1 MAFVFRSERNFDYQ
15 KDSNVDSFMNN
26 DDKDKINKINS
37 DIITKL
43 KKKEKKKKL
52 NKETINS
59 NISNK
64 NNPPFSSTSEK
75 VTMNIKE
82 DTPGPGSYNINKLYY
97 NRHKHFSSREGFSDS
112 IDFEYIN
119 LPSIRLKE
127 VVNNNPG
134 PGQYNPSE
142 KDLFGAKFKKLYNIK
157 ANNKKRNISKSANDI
172 LIKRKDSF
180 NNINNKINNI
190 KDFVFV
196 YSTKT
201 KAENSNKNNDKT
213 CNSSSIL
220 NNKETSTIR
229 NNESEIIIKKKI
241 NKNNSHMSAATLD
254 TQRSSFNTSRM
265 TLTNPRNVSSK
276 ILIPKL
282 DNSEI
287 KKCFEP
293 KKNSDMENNQNFMLN
308 TIEADYGIYNK
319 FGQFPQFKYDKTKIF
334 KSSQDH
340 ERIMLINEDKN
351 NYSQKFNSQNELLV
365 DQELFLQTPGPGY
378 YSPIEPVNQKYFHKK
393 NISNTG
399 ILDYSKIK
407 ILKRISPGPGEYK
420 IDNYSIENTLRA
432 KTNNAKSRSALFDV
446 KKIAKLRL
454 AKEKESSERNKK
466 LKFMNSI
473 DNQLKI
479 TYDNNNKEIYENQKL
494 QYNKKKIRKLL
505 FNFGSNSQRF
515 YIHKQKI
522 PGVGQYDINNYKSI
536 EEKNINI
543 VENPSYE
550 ELLQK
555 MENKNDLLERSPL
568 NKDLINNP
576 AVGQYNPDIISSIKY
591 NFEIKNMINTQPMN
605 KKLGYKKVLE
615 EQVLKRAKEIK
626 EKEKQL
632 INLLGPGKYF
642 NMLNKT
648 FNLNKG
654 KNKLKG
660 IRPAFGSSGNKF
672 ENVKQTLSPGPGQ
685 YDINSYYNWITRTYN
700 ILFY

>member
-1 MAFVFRSERNFDYQ
+1 
-15 KDSNVDSFMNN
+15 
-26 DDKDKINKINS
+26 
-37 DIITKL
+37 
-43 KKKEKKKKL
+43 
-52 NKETINS
+52 
-59 NISNK
+59 
-64 NNPPFSSTSEK
+64 
-75 VTMNIKE
+75 
-82 DTPGPGSYNINKLYY
+82 
-97 NRHKHFSSREGFSDS
+97 
-112 IDFEYIN
+112 
-119 LPSIRLKE
+119 
-127 VVNNNPG
+127 
-134 PGQYNPSE
+134 
-142 KDLFGAKFKKLYNIK
+142 
-157 ANNKKRNISKSANDI
+157 
-172 LIKRKDSF
+172 
-180 NNINNKINNI
+180 
-190 KDFVFV
+190 
-196 YSTKT
+196 
-201 KAENSNKNNDKT
+201 
-213 CNSSSIL
+213 
-220 NNKETSTIR
+220 
-229 NNESEIIIKKKI
+229 
-241 NKNNSHMSAATLD
+241 
-254 TQRSSFNTSRM
+254 
-265 TLTNPRNVSSK
+265 
-276 ILIPKL
+276 
-282 DNSEI
+282 
-287 KKCFEP
+287 
-293 KKNSDMENNQNFMLN
+293 
-308 TIEADYGIYNK
+308 
-319 FGQFPQFKYDKTKIF
+319 
-334 KSSQDH
+334 
-340 ERIMLINEDKN
+340 
-351 NYSQKFNSQNELLV
+351 
-365 DQELFLQTPGPGY
+365 
-378 YSPIEPVNQKYFHKK
+378 
-393 NISNTG
+393 
-399 ILDYSKIK
+399 
-407 ILKRISPGPGEYK
+407 
-420 IDNYSIENTLRA
+420 
-432 KTNNAKSRSALFDV
+432 
-446 KKIAKLRL
+446 
-454 AKEKESSERNKK
+454 
-466 LKFMNSI
+466 MNSI

>member
-172 LIKRKDSF
+172 LIKRKDDF

-229 NNESEIIIKKKI
+229 NNKSEIIIKKNI

-276 ILIPKL
+276 
-282 DNSEI
+282 
-287 KKCFEP
+287 
-293 KKNSDMENNQNFMLN
+293 
-308 TIEADYGIYNK
+308 
-319 FGQFPQFKYDKTKIF
+319 KTKIF

-654 KNKLKG
+654 KSKLKG

>member
-15 KDSNVDSFMNN
+15 KDSNVDSIPINE
-26 DDKDKINKINS
+26 DKDKINKVNS
-37 DIITKL
+37 DIIAKL
-43 KKKEKKKKL
+43 KQKEKKKKL
-52 NKETINS
+52 NKESINS

-75 VTMNIKE
+75 VTLQTKE

-97 NRHKHFSSREGFSDS
+97 NKHKHFSSREGFSDS

-142 KDLFGAKFKKLYNIK
+142 KDLFGAKFKKFKIK
-157 ANNKKRNISKSANDI
+157 DNNKKRNVSKSAFDI
-172 LIKRKDSF
+172 LIKRKNDF
-180 NNINNKINNI
+180 NNPNNKIDNI

-196 YSTKT
+196 YSS
-201 KAENSNKNNDKT
+201 KAKIENYNKNNDKT

-220 NNKETSTIR
+220 NNKETSTYR
-229 NNESEIIIKKKI
+229 NNKSEIIIKKKI
-241 NKNNSHMSAATLD
+241 NKNNSHISAATLD
-254 TQRSSFNTSRM
+254 TQRSSINTSRM
-265 TLTNPRNVSSK
+265 TLTNPRNASSK

-282 DNSEI
+282 DNPEI
-287 KKCFEP
+287 KQCFDP
-293 KKNSDMENNQNFMLN
+293 KKKDDVENNKNFMLN
-308 TIEADYGIYNK
+308 TIEADYGMYNK
-319 FGQFPQFKYDKTKIF
+319 FGQFPQFKYDKTKIY

-351 NYSQKFNSQNELLV
+351 NYSLKYNNQSELLI

-399 ILDYSKIK
+399 IVDYPNVK

-420 IDNYSIENTLRA
+420 IDNDSIENTLIA
-432 KTNNAKSRSALFDV
+432 KTNNAKNKNSLFDV

-466 LKFMNSI
+466 LKSMNSI

-515 YIHKQKI
+515 YMPKQKI

-536 EEKNINI
+536 EEKNVNI
-543 VENPSYE
+543 IENPSYE

-555 MENKNDLLERSPL
+555 VENKSYLLERSSL
-568 NKDLINNP
+568 NKDKINNP

-591 NFEIKNMINTQPMN
+591 NFETKNMINTQPVN
-605 KKLGYKKVLE
+605 KKLGYKKILQ
-615 EQVLKRAKEIK
+615 EQVLQRAKEIK

-648 FNLNKG
+648 FNLNKN

-660 IRPAFGSSGNKF
+660 IRPAFGSSRDKF